1 MFLFLKK
8 ICTYSKKKTS
18 QDVML
23 GISNKKGKGDCMRKL
38 IFFDIDGTLVTPKNH
53 LPASTRKAIGM
64 LKENGHIPVFS
75 TGRPPGMIYPLAE
88 ELDVTDFISLNGQY
102 IVTEN
107 QTLTANTLPND
118 LLEELIETSYEE
130 GDRTFLLTEDDII
143 GNTFMKELF
152 DPEFLTLVYT
162 EMQDTSVDIQHE
174 LFLRMTEKP
183 LEREQYEDE
192 DILVAFINAKEE
204 QDDFYRKAFPEFH
217 VTRATPLLSE
227 VLMKGSHKATA
238 MKEVA
243 GYYGIERKDT
253 VAFGDS
259 LNDLE
264 MVETAEIG
272 VAMGNAREDLKE
284 VADYVTDDVEADGI
298 YKGLKEI
305 NLI

>member
-1 MFLFLKK
+1 M
-8 ICTYSKKKTS
+8 SKL
-18 QDVML
+18 V
-23 GISNKKGKGDCMRKL
+23 
-38 IFFDIDGTLVTPKNH
+38 FFDIDGTLVTPENH
-53 LPASTRKAIGM
+53 LPDSTKEAIG
-64 LKENGHIPVFS
+64 LLTEKGHIPVFS

-88 ELDVTDFISLNGQY
+88 ELDVTDFLSLNGQY

-107 QTLTANTLPND
+107 QTLAANTLPND
-118 LLEELIETSYEE
+118 LLEDLIETSYEQ

-162 EMQDTSVDIQHE
+162 AMQDTPVDVQHE

-204 QDDFYRKAFPEFH
+204 QDDLYREAFPELH

-227 VLMKGSHKATA
+227 VLRKGSHKATA

-243 GYYGIERKDT
+243 AYYGMQRKDT

-264 MVETAEIG
+264 MVATAEIG
-272 VAMGNAREDLKE
+272 VAMGNAREELQE
-284 VADYVTDDVEADGI
+284 VADHVTADVTADGI
-298 YKGLKEI
+298 YRGLKKLE
-305 NLI
+305 LI